1 MNPIRNLSIVLFV
14 AFAAAIVSCGGGNE
28 TYYPK
33 PRGFYRLDLPDK
45 KYTNFDSVYPFSCR
59 IPQYAHVESI
69 ESNEPGSVWF
79 NLIFPAYNGS
89 VNFSYKTINNNLYKL
104 TEDARDFANKHIAK
118 ANEIKEIRV
127 SHAEN
132 HVYGLIYDIEG
143 TNSASPYQFYLT
155 DSTKHYLRGAVYFN
169 HIPNND
175 SIAPIIQRVKED
187 LDTLIGSL
195 KWKNQ

>member
-1 MNPIRNLSIVLFV
+1 MNQIRNLSALLII
-14 AFAAAIVSCGGGNE
+14 AASLIIASCGSGNE

-33 PRGFYRLDLPDK
+33 PRGFYRLDLQEK
-45 KYTNFDSVYPFSCR
+45 KYVTFDSIYPFSFR
-59 IPQYAHVESI
+59 IPEYAHIIPVESA
-69 ESNEPGSVWF
+69 EPGTIWF
-79 NLIFPAYNGS
+79 NLVFPAYNGS
-89 VNFSYKTINNNLYKL
+89 VNFSYKTIKGNLYQL

-127 SHAEN
+127 SHSEN
-132 HVYGLIYDIEG
+132 KVYGLIYDIEG

-155 DSTKHYLRGAVYFN
+155 DSTKNYLRGAVYFN

-187 LDTLIGSL
+187 LDTLMGSL
-195 KWKNQ
+195 KWKN

>member
-1 MNPIRNLSIVLFV
+1 MNPIRNLSIVLLI
-14 AFAAAIVSCGGGNE
+14 AIATFIASCGGGND

-33 PRGFYRLDLPDK
+33 PRGFYRLDLPEK
-45 KYTNFDSVYPFSCR
+45 KYVNYDSVYPFTCR
-59 IPQYAHVESI
+59 IPESSYIEPVES
-69 ESNEPGSVWF
+69 SEPGSVWF
-79 NLIFPAYNGS
+79 NLVFPDYNGS
-89 VNFSYKTINNNLYKL
+89 VNFSYKTVKGNLYQL

-118 ANEIKEIRV
+118 ANEIKEMQV

-132 HVYGLIYDIEG
+132 KVYGLIYDIEG

-155 DSTKHYLRGAVYFN
+155 DSTRHYLRGAVYFN

-187 LDTLIGSL
+187 LDTLMGSL
-195 KWKNQ
+195 KWKN